1 MLHPAPLP
9 SRTLFA
15 EDRRWSVE
23 RAWPVPG
30 EPMVLAVEVS
40 ALPEENSDTVKADT
54 ADSGF
59 TAGTDSRTSE
69 ATGERYLPRRSRR
82 AGRFWIQ
89 EPADKSR
96 YTEHLELYPAE
107 TDPDLPALERAARSG
122 IVVAHEPG
130 RRAVVRHTSSPSEGR
145 SPVAHGRSTVV
156 NGRNPVVT
164 GRSTS
169 QDDRGS
175 ESTETYTVV
184 RPPGEAR
191 NLLDGMRHAQAFA
204 GPFRLPRLIAHDD
217 STVTF
222 QALKGVSL
230 HRPERF
236 AAEQWHAAWDQALDA
251 WSTAIQHP
259 GELPSTTPVHGAGT
273 EVRRL
278 QRWEE
283 KTRPYIIGAEL
294 FQEAVAS
301 ACSSLEKITEPRMV
315 PSHRELRDE
324 DFLWSPDLGPALLKV
339 SSAGWAHPALDLGS
353 LRACAR
359 WNELRGLWDA
369 DQARVVTSLIN
380 DTAYR
385 TGVALDALGV
395 YERSALLRMSCQYTF
410 SPSLADA
417 AENLRAELVQ
427 SQQLR

>member
-30 EPMVLAVEVS
+30 EPLVLAVEVS
-40 ALPEENSDTVKADT
+40 ALPEENSDTVEADT

-59 TAGTDSRTSE
+59 AAGTDSRTSE
-69 ATGERYLPRRSRR
+69 ATGERYLPRRARR

-89 EPADKSR
+89 EPADKAR
-96 YTEHLELYPAE
+96 HTEHLELYPVE
-107 TDPDLPALERAARSG
+107 TDPDLPALQQAARSG
-122 IVVAHEPG
+122 IVIAHEPG
-130 RRAVVRHTSSPSEGR
+130 RRAVVRHMTSASNGR
-145 SPVAHGRSTVV
+145 PAGV
-156 NGRNPVVT
+156 NGRN
-164 GRSTS
+164 TS
-169 QDDRGS
+169 RDDRGS

-184 RPPGEAR
+184 RPEGEAR
-191 NLLDGMRHAQAFA
+191 NLLAGMRHAQAFA
-204 GPFRLPRLIAHDD
+204 GPFRLPRLISHDD

-236 AAEQWHAAWDQALDA
+236 PAEQWHAAWDQALDA

-273 EVRRL
+273 EIRRL

-294 FQEAVAS
+294 FQEAVAA